1 MRAPVLYVTLAFLA
15 VLTVATP
22 ARADISSW
30 LAVGG
35 GYGLARN
42 SATSFTDSAG
52 AFSASIGVGTD
63 PKSRFI
69 FGGVFR
75 SVTYV
80 GLGTDI
86 GLGARVC
93 TGGFARGDWGLAFD
107 LGVGYRYWGDG
118 QIPIQPMLTLGAPW
132 GLQLGVGANV
142 FGLSDSQALGGFAVL
157 EVDLLRLTIMRQG
170 STDNAWKNPLPA
182 GGRVQSSP

>member
-1 MRAPVLYVTLAFLA
+1 VRALAFSLPAA
-15 VLTVATP
+15 VLAALTLATP
-22 ARADISSW
+22 AKADISSW

-42 SATSFTDSAG
+42 SATNFTDSAG
-52 AFSASIGVGTD
+52 TFSASIGVGTD
-63 PKSRFI
+63 PKSKFI

-118 QIPIQPMLTLGAPW
+118 QIPIQPMLTFGAPW

-170 STDNAWKNPLPA
+170 STDKAWKIPLPA
-182 GGRVQSSP
+182 GGRLP